1 MKTQVSGYLRPG
13 AIELKDQKV
22 GDMMSKVY
30 WKRIYEPSDT
40 EDGYR
45 ILIDRLWPRGLTKE
59 RAAVDHWSKP
69 ISPSTPLRQAY
80 HQGLIDYDTFAR
92 KYKQELTDNS
102 YYQEFITLIKDHLK
116 VGNVTLM
123 YSNKE
128 PEFTHVSV
136 LQTYIEKISGIK
148 SFYIKSSES

>member
-1 MKTQVSGYLRPG
+1 
-13 AIELKDQKV
+13 
-22 GDMMSKVY
+22 MSTLY
-30 WKRIYEPSDT
+30 WKRIYEPSAT

-59 RAAVDHWSKP
+59 KAAVDHWSKP

-80 HQGLIDYDTFAR
+80 HQGLIDYDTFAT
-92 KYKQELTDNS
+92 KYEQELKDNP
-102 YYQEFITLIKDHLK
+102 YYGEFITLIKEHLK
-116 VGNVTLM
+116 GCNVTLM

-136 LQTYIEKISGIK
+136 LQSYIEKISGIK
-148 SFYIKSSES
+148 SVYVKSKES